1 MTETYLQNQDDRLR
15 EHFREHPYYKL
26 CRTVFDVFQEECPTM
41 VMTPC
46 QLFEDAATT
55 LDILLQTGD
64 VSAERCQDLWTDKY
78 RLYRERD
85 GKAGGNDAEDTKTE
99 AAMLFYMVMYGLQ
112 AVNHSHYRGTLQ
124 RTLHGCICKFYGR
137 EKCLDM
143 ERKLHGPVN
152 RHTAGIMAWM
162 EEYFTSTES
171 MEEEIRSLYRPDG
184 SAEQEQEQELEQDVV
199 NQLAPIF
206 YGSRT
211 DAEDFFQRIRCMKP
225 VEVTSLVNKLVK
237 DKKISNMRRKKDLWR
252 VLHDNGLYTPT
263 VTNWNSQVK

>member
-46 QLFEDAATT
+46 QLFEDAAMT

-64 VSAERCQDLWTDKY
+64 VSTERCQDLWTDKF

-99 AAMLFYMVMYGLQ
+99 AAMLFYMVMCGLQ

-124 RTLHGCICKFYGR
+124 RTLHGCISKFYGMG
-137 EKCLDM
+137 KCLDI

-162 EEYFTSTES
+162 EEYFYSADSLT
-171 MEEEIRSLYRPDG
+171 EEIRSLYRPDG
-184 SAEQEQEQELEQDVV
+184 GAEQEQEKEQDVV

-211 DAEDFFQRIRCMKP
+211 DAEDFLRRIQNMKP
-225 VEVTSLVNKLVK
+225 VGITRLVREWVK
-237 DKKISNMRRKKDLWR
+237 NKKISDVSHKTDLWR
-252 VLHDNGLYTPT
+252 ILHDNGLYTPT
-263 VTNWNSQVK
+263 LSNWINQVR